1 MIYINNIEMSEGMG
15 QLGQRLLTATLKHG
29 ELVLVFRSSHNA
41 STPVHDWL
49 LFKVRRAVFLLYS

>member
-1 MIYINNIEMSEGMG
+1 MSEGMG
-15 QLGQRLLTATLKHG
+15 QPGQRLLTATLKHG